1 MLTNY
6 ELVIDDVFET
16 VGGPNPKGDDLDAV
30 YAVIEVYIDR
40 MSEPE
45 LQAYVDQ
52 FQLRQPRKDRSA

>member
-16 VGGPNPKGDDLDAV
+16 VGGPNPTGDDLEAV
-30 YAVIEVYIDR
+30 YAVIEVYIDK

-52 FQLRQPRKDRSA
+52 FQLRQPRKDRSK